1 MYEKNVFIVC
11 SICFLLFTLSSCCT
25 GAAVRDNGNGA
36 DAVREHIAE
45 LSDKQTESAIS
56 SERLS
61 GAIEGAREQ
70 SENLSGE
77 LAASRENSEH
87 LKQSITDGTGYL
99 EEFAS
104 ILQRIRKRGS
114 PENGGDANS
123 DR

>member
-1 MYEKNVFIVC
+1 MYEKNIFSVC
-11 SICFLLFTLSSCCT
+11 SICFLLFALSGCCT
-25 GAAVRDNGNGA
+25 GAAVHDNGNGA

-45 LSDKQTESAIS
+45 LSDKQTGSAIS

-87 LKQSITDGTGYL
+87 LKQSITDGAGHL

-114 PENGGDANS
+114 KTDSGDANG

>member
-25 GAAVRDNGNGA
+25 GPAIRDNGNGA

-87 LKQSITDGTGYL
+87 LKQSITDGAGYL
-99 EEFAS
+99 EEFTS

-114 PENGGDANS
+114 PENGGDANG

>member
-1 MYEKNVFIVC
+1 MYEKSAFIVC
-11 SICFLLFTLSSCCT
+11 VICLLLFTLTGCCT
-25 GAAVRDNGNGA
+25 RAGVYGNGNGA

-45 LSDKQTESAIS
+45 LTDKQTGSAIS

-61 GAIEGAREQ
+61 GAIESAREQ

-77 LAASRENSEH
+77 LTASRENSEH
-87 LKQSITDGTGYL
+87 LKQSITDGAGEL
-99 EEFAS
+99 ESLAA

-114 PENGGDANS
+114 KTDSGDANG

>member
-1 MYEKNVFIVC
+1 MYEKNIFSVC
-11 SICFLLFTLSSCCT
+11 SICFLLFTLSGCWT
-25 GAAVRDNGNGA
+25 GAALRDNGNGA
-36 DAVREHIAE
+36 YQVREHIGE
-45 LSDKQTESAIS
+45 LSDKQAESAITG
-56 SERLS
+56 ERLS

-99 EEFAS
+99 EEFAN

-114 PENGGDANS
+114 PENGGDANG

>member
-1 MYEKNVFIVC
+1 MHEKNVFIVC
-11 SICFLLFTLSSCCT
+11 SICFLLFTLTGCCT
-25 GAAVRDNGNGA
+25 RAGVYGNGNGA

-45 LSDKQTESAIS
+45 LTDKQTGSAIS

-77 LAASRENSEH
+77 LTASREQSERFT
-87 LKQSITDGTGYL
+87 QSITDGAGYL

-114 PENGGDANS
+114 PKNGGDANG

>member
-11 SICFLLFTLSSCCT
+11 GICFLLLAFSGCCT
-25 GAAVRDNGNGA
+25 RAGVYGNRDGAYR
-36 DAVREHIAE
+36 VRENIAE
-45 LSDKQTESAIS
+45 LSDKQAGSAIS

-77 LAASRENSEH
+77 LTASREQSEY
-87 LKQSITDGTGYL
+87 LKQSITDGASEL
-99 EEFAS
+99 ERLAN
-104 ILQRIRKRGS
+104 ILQRIRKRGDA
-114 PENGGDANS
+114 ENGGDANR